1 MGQFKLISSMQPK
14 GDQPQAI
21 RKLVEGFRAGKK
33 EQVLMG
39 VTGSGK
45 TFTMAHVIEQ
55 LDKPVLVISHN
66 KTLAAQLYS
75 ELKEFFPQ
83 NAVEYFVSYYDYY
96 QPEAYIPHT
105 DTYIEKDASINEDLD
120 RLRLSATS
128 SILSRRDCIIV
139 SSVSCIYGL
148 GAPEDWQGLL
158 VTIVQGET
166 AERDAFLSQLIG
178 LQYERV
184 DTELKR
190 GTFRVRGGRIDLFPS
205 YGVNPYRI
213 DFGTGSPSLR
223 NKGNQCCPN
232 VHSGKEKKS
241 LDGPERIEGI
251 TVMAPVS
258 LKPAG
263 AIEKLAIYPAKHFVT
278 PSDRLARAIV
288 SIEQELKEQVKKLI
302 AEGKDLQAKRLESRT
317 QYDLEMLKEVGYCSG
332 VENYSRHLA
341 GRAPGSTPYTLLDY
355 FPEDFLMIID
365 ESHQS
370 VPQIRGMFNGDLA
383 RKKVLVEHGFR
394 LPSAIDNRPLKFA
407 EFEGKIR
414 QCAYVSATPGP
425 YEMGCVKEVVEQIIR
440 PTGLMD
446 PEIEV
451 RKTEG
456 QIDDLIAEIKQR
468 AVKNERTLVT
478 TLTKKMAEDLS
489 RYLKELGIKV
499 NYIHSEFD
507 AFERVEIL
515 RDLRLKIY
523 DCVIGVNLLREGLDL
538 PEVSLVA
545 VLDADKEGFLRND
558 VALIQIAGRA
568 ARHVNGKVLM
578 YGDKVTDSMKRAI
591 DETARRRKIQ
601 AAYNTE
607 HKISPTSIIK
617 EIKQGIE
624 QWKKAE
630 EFVQEVVH
638 ESGETYQAKNYL
650 SFLKQRMEA
659 AARALEFDKAARY
672 RDAIR
677 KIEGE
682 QGARQSVLK
691 TGNVKKGQ
699 KTGTG
704 DKRRPKKG

>member
-1 MGQFKLISSMQPK
+1 MEPK

-21 RKLVEGFRAGKK
+21 QKLVGGFRAGKK

-45 TFTMAHVIEQ
+45 TFTMAHVIAQ

-96 QPEAYIPHT
+96 QPEAYIPHS

-128 SILSRRDCIIV
+128 SVLSRRDCIIV

-158 VTIVQGET
+158 VTVAKGE
-166 AERDAFLSQLIG
+166 AVDRDRFLSQLITI
-178 LQYERV
+178 QYERV
-184 DTELKR
+184 DTELRR
-190 GTFRVRGGRIDLFPS
+190 GTFRVRGGRVDLFPS
-205 YGVNPYRI
+205 YGSHPYRI
-213 DFGTGSPSLR
+213 DL
-223 NKGNQCCPN
+223 
-232 VHSGKEKKS
+232 
-241 LDGPERIEGI
+241 GPEQIEGI
-251 TVMAPVS
+251 FVLDAAS
-258 LKPAG
+258 LKPSG
-263 AIEKLAIYPAKHFVT
+263 EIEKLAIYPAKHFVT
-278 PSDRLARAIV
+278 PGDRLSQAIV
-288 SIEQELKEQVKKLI
+288 SIEQELKTQVKKLI
-302 AEGKDLQAKRLESRT
+302 ADGKDLQAKRLESRT
-317 QYDLEMLKEVGYCSG
+317 KYDLEMLKEVGYCGG

-341 GRAPGSTPYTLLDY
+341 GREPGSTPYTLIDY
-355 FPEDFLMIID
+355 FPDDFLTIID

-370 VPQIRGMFNGDLA
+370 VPQIRGMFNGDLS
-383 RKKVLVEHGFR
+383 RKTILVEHGFR
-394 LPSAIDNRPLKFA
+394 LPSALDNRPLKFA
-407 EFEGKIR
+407 EFEQKIK

-425 YEMGCVKEVVEQIIR
+425 YEMGRVTEVVEQIIR

-456 QIDDLIAEIKQR
+456 QIDDLIGEIKKR
-468 AVKNERTLVT
+468 AAKNERTLVT

-489 RYLKELGIKV
+489 RYLKEVGVKV
-499 NYIHSEFD
+499 HYLHSEFD

-515 RDLRLKIY
+515 RDLRLKHY
-523 DCVIGVNLLREGLDL
+523 DCVVGVNLLREGLDL
-538 PEVSLVA
+538 PEVSLVI

-578 YGDKVTDSMKRAI
+578 YGDTVTASMKRAI
-591 DETARRRKIQ
+591 DETARRRKLQ
-601 AAYNTE
+601 AAYNET
-607 HKISPTSIIK
+607 HKISPKSIIK
-617 EIKQGIE
+617 EIKEGIE

-630 EFVQEVVH
+630 EFVREVVH
-638 ESGETYQAKNYL
+638 ESGETYEAKNYL
-650 SFLKQRMEA
+650 AFLKQRMEA

-672 RDAIR
+672 RDTIR

-682 QGARQSVLK
+682 RGVKQSILK
-691 TGNVKKGQ
+691 PSLGPRSPRRKK
-699 KTGTG
+699 
-704 DKRRPKKG
+704 